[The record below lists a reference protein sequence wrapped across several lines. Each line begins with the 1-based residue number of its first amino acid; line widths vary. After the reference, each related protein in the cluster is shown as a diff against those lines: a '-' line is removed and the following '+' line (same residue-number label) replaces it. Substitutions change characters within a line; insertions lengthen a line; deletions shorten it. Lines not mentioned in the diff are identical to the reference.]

1 MTASMASSEDEAGR
15 QQWFSATHWTIVLAA
30 GHESSAGAQEALEV
44 LCRTYWYPLYAYV
57 RRRGYARE
65 DAQDLTQAFF
75 TRLLETKAVGAAR
88 PEKGKFRS
96 FLLTSLNHFLINERE
111 RAIAAKRGGGQ
122 TLLPLDWET
131 AEGRYQIEPP
141 TDLKPEHTF
150 DRQWALTLMERAMPR
165 LRQEHVAAGKDRL
178 FDGLKEFLQQPI
190 QEGGYEERAKELG
203 LTPGAAAV
211 AVHRLRQRYGEL
223 VREEIAH
230 TVSRPEEIED
240 ELRYLLSI
248 LRE

>member
-1 MTASMASSEDEAGR
+1 MSPSMASNDGEAGR
-15 QQWFSATHWTIVLAA
+15 QQWFATTHWTVVRVA
-30 GHESSAGAQEALEV
+30 GHESSAGAQAALEA
-44 LCRTYWYPLYAYV
+44 LCRTYWYPLYVYV

-75 TRLLETKAVGAAR
+75 TRLLETKAVGRAR

-96 FLLTSLNHFLINERE
+96 FLLTSLNRFLINERE
-111 RAIAAKRGGGQ
+111 RATAIKRGGGQ
-122 TLLPLDWET
+122 ALLPLDWET

-141 TDLKPEHTF
+141 SDLKPEHTF
-150 DRQWALTLMERAMPR
+150 DRQWALMLMERAMAR

-178 FDGLKEFLQQPI
+178 FDRLKGFLQQPT
-190 QEGGYEERAKELG
+190 QEGGYEGVANELG
-203 LTPGAAAV
+203 MTPGAAAV

-230 TVSRPEEIED
+230 TVTRPEEIED
-240 ELRYLLSI
+240 ELRYLLSL